1 MESIFRDIRVRA
13 IYPEISFECDPSLE
27 CSVCCKTAPADLNE
41 DEYKLLMKA
50 GYRDFAYPV
59 GFGIYQ
65 MKEKVGGGCIFLKDY
80 KCEIHDMRPVSCRA
94 FPFTPAFFDFHDNV
108 LVCVF
113 DPRALKMC
121 KGIGEGRMDEDLVY
135 ECVLACRKLFADRI
149 KTISKIRKPEDAFLL
164 AALSTPKK
172 IGMVRDNPWRSQ
184 CYCCGHPLRISEEY
198 RIYKEIQR
206 DFVDYGSFLV
216 CERCLG
222 EDVEKRRREI
232 LLNPDKLEE
241 LVSGY
246 VHE

>member
-1 MESIFRDIRVRA
+1 VESIFRDIRVRA

-65 MKEKVGGGCIFLKDY
+65 MKERVGGGCIFLKDY

-121 KGIGEGRMDEDLVY
+121 KGIGEGRMDEKLVY
-135 ECVLACRKLFADRI
+135 ECALACRKLFADRI
-149 KTISKIRKPEDAFLL
+149 KTISKIRKLEDAFLL